1 MHATC
6 IKIGAKHAEAQLNK
20 ATTTSFDLPPVSLFG
35 RLGRWPETDLKEN
48 RCSVSPSLKRLG
60 LSSPS
65 RPHCCDAQRRW
76 SLMAS
81 LLGICRQ
88 IRRRDSFMLVLFFFL
103 SERRTFRSRIRECQ
117 RINYYVPA
125 NWIIHLSVCQWTH
138 TFLGGGNR
146 SKRGPIIASDWQLF

>member
-1 MHATC
+1 MNGLSSDSNHLFAVHACVTSCRQCHMHATC
-6 IKIGAKHAEAQLNK
+6 IKIVAKYAEAQLNK

-65 RPHCCDAQRRW
+65 QPHCCDAQRRW

-103 SERRTFRSRIRECQ
+103 VRTAHVQEQ
-117 RINYYVPA
+117 N
-125 NWIIHLSVCQWTH
+125 T
-138 TFLGGGNR
+138 
-146 SKRGPIIASDWQLF
+146 